1 MDPASILD
9 GSARSFFVLAH
20 RARTDGDFSLNDLC
34 GAAGRLD
41 GILRCINASLFL
53 SHGMR
58 RDTSVH
64 ALLMGDPDPPKVL
77 SICGS
82 EVRYLNPDERSTAA
96 LVKRAL
102 SIHLPMD
109 PGACV
114 VSTPGIY
121 VTRGDLAY
129 VLGKLQGRIY
139 LLDEGGLDIWKLASD
154 GILSETGANSH
165 FFLSDDRDYT
175 SAERISLEG
184 ASLCKFSV
192 SPLTLHA
199 DHAISVTH
207 NFLDRSS
214 ID

>member
-1 MDPASILD
+1 MDPARILD

-96 LVKRAL
+96 LIKRAL
-102 SIHLPMD
+102 SIPLSLDH
-109 PGACV
+109 GTCV

-129 VLGKLQGRIY
+129 ILGMLHGGIF
-139 LLDEGGLDIWKLASD
+139 LLDEGGEDIWKLASD
-154 GILSETGANSH
+154 GILWDAGAHSH
-165 FFLSDDRDYT
+165 FILSDDRDYT
-175 SAERISLEG
+175 PDERISLEG
-184 ASLCKFSV
+184 ASLRRFSV
-192 SPLTLHA
+192 SPLILHA
-199 DHAISVTH
+199 DHAITVTH

-214 ID
+214 IK